1 VPGGTYAYVVPAGG
15 TSGSLLDWGTGAV
28 QTLQGATDD
37 VAFSGDGQTVA
48 WIDESSTPS
57 RLLTEAVG
65 SQGAPSMLTLA
76 DPTASP
82 SDVTLD
88 SNGKELAYVS
98 TDTAGVAQVVVAE
111 LPSGTALATASPA
124 DVSQLT
130 LSPGGDQL
138 AFVSTGASGASI
150 EQAPVPGATVAQT
163 GSQIPLGA
171 NAALQQFVQAQVGE
185 NGQPDLDTLAA
196 LSGPGVNAASNTPQ
210 NLSRAYII
218 NTYVDSDGGV
228 QASIELI
235 VDPNATHNN
244 ARVAN
249 ETLVLTAQATGGYL
263 VTSAS
268 TTQLRDESAGPHVVQ
283 VSSSTAGGVTTI
295 QVSFD
300 SDLSPD
306 TVADAISVVS
316 QSGSTV
322 ASTAVYNADTRT
334 ATVTISNAP
343 SGQLTLEIAT
353 TLADFEGQ
361 ALANSFKASVE
372 ASS

>member
-1 VPGGTYAYVVPAGG
+1 
-15 TSGSLLDWGTGAV
+15 
-28 QTLQGATDD
+28 
-37 VAFSGDGQTVA
+37 
-48 WIDESSTPS
+48 
-57 RLLTEAVG
+57 
-65 SQGAPSMLTLA
+65 
-76 DPTASP
+76 
-82 SDVTLD
+82 
-88 SNGKELAYVS
+88 
-98 TDTAGVAQVVVAE
+98 
-111 LPSGTALATASPA
+111 
-124 DVSQLT
+124 
-130 LSPGGDQL
+130 
-138 AFVSTGASGASI
+138 
-150 EQAPVPGATVAQT
+150 
-163 GSQIPLGA
+163 
-171 NAALQQFVQAQVGE
+171 
-185 NGQPDLDTLAA
+185 
-196 LSGPGVNAASNTPQ
+196 
-210 NLSRAYII
+210 
-218 NTYVDSDGGV
+218 
-228 QASIELI
+228 
-235 VDPNATHNN
+235 
-244 ARVAN
+244 VAN